1 MSGEKIA
8 FELRKKSIDNLSER
22 SDLKSNSSRETV
34 VPGPNHIKARENMTF
49 TIDQS
54 DRRYS
59 NKNVN
64 NQQSRVQRNTDLI
77 VSSCEKSRT
86 NKLQQK
92 MPSVIVP
99 GT

>member
-34 VPGPNHIKARENMTF
+34 VPAPNQIQARENMTF
-49 TIDQS
+49 TIDSS

>member
-34 VPGPNHIKARENMTF
+34 VPAHNPIQARENMTF
-49 TIDQS
+49 TIDSS
-54 DRRYS
+54 DRRFS
-59 NKNVN
+59 NKNIIN
-64 NQQSRVQRNTDLI
+64 DQRVQRNTELI

-92 MPSVIVP
+92 MPSVVVP